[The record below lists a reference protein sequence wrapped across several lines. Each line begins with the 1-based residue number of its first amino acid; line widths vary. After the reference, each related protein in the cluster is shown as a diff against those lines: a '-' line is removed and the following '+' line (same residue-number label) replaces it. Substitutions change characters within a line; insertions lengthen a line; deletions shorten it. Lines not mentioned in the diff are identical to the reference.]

1 MSKILIHSLSFYPDG
16 VSTAYIY
23 NDIALKFKE
32 LGYEV
37 IVLTSTPQNYVVDNK
52 HKTNLFRR
60 KFIGLYFVSD
70 YNGIKIIHVPQKK
83 FKRTDLRLL
92 GFVYWH
98 IVSFFLGLFEKKID
112 IILSPSPPLTIGLV
126 NILLGKLKGSKV
138 IYNVQEVYPDLL
150 IESKGVKS
158 KGVIFILKWMEKF
171 VYNHS
176 DSVTTIDKVFYDTIV
191 NRFNDKSK
199 LQIIPNFVDT
209 SIFKPIPID
218 ETTVDSF
225 YFPVNDSL
233 KLMYAGNIGYAQDW
247 KLLIEVA
254 SRISN
259 ENIEFFVI
267 GDGTMKDY
275 LEDEIKIRNLRH
287 IHLVPYQRRASMPSL
302 MAYSDLQFIFMSPET
317 DGHGFPSKV
326 YTIMA
331 CAKPMLV
338 CSGTNTPIVN
348 FLKDKDCSF
357 LINERDFSMKTDQLV
372 NVLMSIDRVELIEM
386 GVRGFNKINLNYS
399 KEVVTDKYISLAES
413 LLK

>member
-1 MSKILIHSLSFYPDG
+1 MNKILIHSLSFYPDG

-32 LGYEV
+32 RGYEV
-37 IVLTSTPQNYVVDNK
+37 VVLTSTPHNNVVENELK
-52 HKTNLFRR
+52 IHPFKR
-60 KFIGLYFVSD
+60 KLCGLYFVSD

-83 FKRTDLRLL
+83 FKSTDLRLL

-98 IVSFFLGLFEKKID
+98 IVSFFLGIFEKKID
-112 IILSPSPPLTIGLV
+112 IILSPSPPLTIGIV
-126 NILLGKLKGSKV
+126 NIILGKLKGSKV

-150 IESKGVKS
+150 IEGKGLKS
-158 KGVIFILKWMEKF
+158 KGVISILQWLEKF

-176 DSVTTIDKVFYDTIV
+176 DSVTTIDKVLYDTII
-191 NRFNDKSK
+191 NRFKDKSK
-199 LQIIPNFVDT
+199 LHIIPNFVDT
-209 SIFKPIPID
+209 SIFKPISID
-218 ETTVDSF
+218 KITVNSN
-225 YFPVNDSL
+225 YFPVTDSL

-247 KLLIEVA
+247 KLLIEIA
-254 SRISN
+254 SQIIN

-287 IHLVPYQRRASMPSL
+287 VHLVPYQQRESMPSL

-338 CSGTNTPIVN
+338 CSGANTPIVN
-348 FLKDKDCSF
+348 FLKDKNCSF
-357 LINERDFSMKTDQLV
+357 LIDESDFSKKTDQLV
-372 NVLMSIDRVELIEM
+372 KVLMSIDRVELMGM
-386 GVRGFNKINLNYS
+386 GVRGFNNINLNYS
-399 KEVVTDKYISLAES
+399 KEIVTDKYIGLAES
-413 LLK
+413 LLE

>member
-1 MSKILIHSLSFYPDG
+1 MNKILIHSLSFYPDG

-32 LGYEV
+32 RGYEV
-37 IVLTSTPQNYVVDNK
+37 VVLTSTPHNNVVENELK
-52 HKTNLFRR
+52 IHPFKR
-60 KFIGLYFVSD
+60 KLCGLYFVSD

-83 FKRTDLRLL
+83 FKSTDLRLL

-98 IVSFFLGLFEKKID
+98 IVSFFLGIFEKKID
-112 IILSPSPPLTIGLV
+112 IILSPSPPLTIGIV
-126 NILLGKLKGSKV
+126 NIILGKLKGSKV

-150 IESKGVKS
+150 IEGKGLKS
-158 KGVIFILKWMEKF
+158 KGVISILQWLEKF

-176 DSVTTIDKVFYDTIV
+176 DSVTTIDKVLYDTII
-191 NRFNDKSK
+191 NRFKDKSK
-199 LQIIPNFVDT
+199 LHIIPNFVDT
-209 SIFKPIPID
+209 SIFKPISID
-218 ETTVDSF
+218 KITVDSN
-225 YFPVNDSL
+225 YFPVTDSL

-254 SRISN
+254 SQIIN

-287 IHLVPYQRRASMPSL
+287 VHLVPYQQRESMPSL

-338 CSGTNTPIVN
+338 CSGANTPIVN
-348 FLKDKDCSF
+348 FLKDKNCSF
-357 LINERDFSMKTDQLV
+357 LIDESDFSKKTDQLV
-372 NVLMSIDRVELIEM
+372 KVLMSIDRVELM
-386 GVRGFNKINLNYS
+386 GMGARGFNNINLSYS
-399 KEVVTDKYISLAES
+399 KEIVTDKYIGLAES
-413 LLK
+413 LLE